1 MRGHLDGHRADEQA
15 GEATQAPVTQD
26 DDLRV
31 GRLSQQHRRRVAGDL
46 HLLDLEFRRDLPRVG
61 RRGREMA
68 EDDIAQH
75 RAVVDAEPGIAD
87 QAAGRPRM
95 GRDEPQRQLPPQRF
109 GSGPP
114 HGLQT
119 ALRAVHAGDDRP
131 PDLVLSHPVPPTRQ
145 SDGQDAASPRTAAAA
160 RTSCARA
167 FRIGRVTGTSRW

>member
-1 MRGHLDGHRADEQA
+1 VRGHLDCHRADEQA

-26 DDLRV
+26 DDLRA
-31 GRLSQQHRRRVAGDL
+31 GRLAQQHRHRVAGHL
-46 HLLDLEFRRDLPRVG
+46 HLLDLEIWPDLPCAG

-75 RAVVDAEPGIAD
+75 RAVVDPEAGIAD

-95 GRDEPQRQLPPQRF
+95 GRDEPQRQLPPHRF
-109 GSGPP
+109 SSGPP

-119 ALRAVHAGDDRP
+119 ALRTVHTGDDRP

-145 SDGQDAASPRTAAAA
+145 LTARMPPLLAPRHRH

-167 FRIGRVTGTSRW
+167 FRMGRA